1 MKKSVKMLVR
11 GISLALVLSL
21 VLSVTAF
28 AETKSYTYE
37 TSAEKFNASD
47 DEIYYF
53 AQGLIY
59 SGSNYTYVTNSTHKA
74 FQMKGNVRND
84 VLNPYL
90 YAAGGVFMKLP
101 FASMTELET
110 VSTDK
115 ITKVTL
121 SLPFDFNS
129 DVLPNNDNTQIVLT
143 EVSDEELKAVKTTG
157 YSSAA
162 FYTSSTNEDGA
173 TVYTPSSYAPANM
186 VNYMSEYMDGYT
198 WNKGTADTS
207 DDVTDV
213 SIKTK
218 KPVPTG
224 IYSGYVTKI
233 LNTTTAK
240 STLNAYVS
248 AADTDTVQ
256 ETGIFDIDLTDLVT
270 GGTLGV
276 QSDRYLLIQK
286 TLIKTPTN
294 ADYPYGSPKQPYFN
308 VYHSDCYPV
317 LTVEYANS
325 ELSTNATGVESHKSL
340 NENDT
345 DTVSFST
352 DYGYTITFNGE
363 VDSTTLTE
371 ETVLVKDS
379 EGNAIDLDGV
389 AGNNCLTY
397 DDATNTLT
405 IPLPTSTTNKTETKW
420 LTAGETYTVTLTTDI
435 KDTAGNSVFNTD
447 NTEVKFTMENLT
459 YYVTETSFRTN
470 TSASNRFAALNE
482 GADAAKI
489 GQTIYA
495 YGYVQNYTAEE
506 IPLLGII
513 AVYDDKGTLL
523 QCGVMNTK
531 KAAANMMSDT
541 VNPSITLTQDLKEG
555 YVIKSFIWH
564 RNALNPFLN
573 TSADLNTGG
582 SKTAMTEIVVGA
594 AATE

>member
-1 MKKSVKMLVR
+1 MKKSMKMLVR

-28 AETKSYTYE
+28 AEKVTNTYTPTQSDGTAATQYSNDISGLYYMVEGGATNIVEGSPSFGFKFGSNVGTGGATYKETDGGVIITLPLDKMSLDGVESENVTKATLTLPVY
-37 TSAEKFNASD
+37 TSAA
-47 DEIYYF
+47 I
-53 AQGLIY
+53 
-59 SGSNYTYVTNSTHKA
+59 TN
-74 FQMKGNVRND
+74 
-84 VLNPYL
+84 
-90 YAAGGVFMKLP
+90 
-101 FASMTELET
+101 
-110 VSTDK
+110 
-115 ITKVTL
+115 
-121 SLPFDFNS
+121 
-129 DVLPNNDNTQIVLT
+129 PNNYLWLFEVGADEYKKIV
-143 EVSDEELKAVKTTG
+143 DEKA
-157 YSSAA
+157 SA
-162 FYTSSTNEDGA
+162 FYDVDESGA
-173 TVYTPSSYAPANM
+173 YTANKYAP
-186 VNYMSEYMDGYT
+186 YT
-198 WNKGTADTS
+198 LKKAYEFTGDSDTC
-207 DDVTDV
+207 
-213 SIKTK
+213 
-218 KPVPTG
+218 PAG
-224 IYSGYVTKI
+224 IYADSINQSIYPDAKTNNVAKETYATI
-233 LNTTTAK
+233 TVDITA
-240 STLNAYVS
+240 LIQA
-248 AADTDTVQ
+248 
-256 ETGIFDIDLTDLVT
+256 GDLTDA
-270 GGTLGV
+270 
-276 QSDRYLLIQK
+276 RYLLLQK
-286 TLIKTPTN
+286 NRATVTTSNNVKNSIYFPFYN
-294 ADYPYGSPKQPYFN
+294 ASYYPE
-308 VYHSDCYPV
+308 
-317 LTVEYANS
+317 LTIGYEETQSA
-325 ELSTNATGVESHKSL
+325 TGATGVASHKSL
-340 NENDT
+340 LDDEQ
-345 DTVSFST
+345 TVTIQSG
-352 DYGYTITFNGE
+352 YGYTITFNGE

-379 EGNAIDLDGV
+379 EDNVIDLDGV